1 MDDDNEDIPARK
13 KGRAKIIYGV
23 IQQKWYISNMPKNGL
38 EALKMAGKISEV
50 KAREELFGQNR
61 EAIMHLIKN
70 AESIGNFLS
79 GFFGDKAYLRG
90 QFEYLTETDISDII
104 RKGLDG
110 HLGGNIFFFYQNSG
124 GLFPPL
130 ENLEHYL
137 LHVNTGVEFMEVF
150 EKVVKDC
157 SLEFEGSLIHKKI
170 HLLVGI

>member
-1 MDDDNEDIPARK
+1 LDDDNENIPARK

-23 IQQKWYISNMPKNGL
+23 IQQKWYISNMPKTGL
-38 EALKMAGKISEV
+38 EALKVAGKISEV

-79 GFFGDKAYLRG
+79 GFFGDKAHLRG

-110 HLGGNIFFFYQNSG
+110 HLGGIFFFFINILIVY
-124 GLFPPL
+124 FPPRESGTL
-130 ENLEHYL
+130 PPPCELR
-137 LHVNTGVEFMEVF
+137 
-150 EKVVKDC
+150 C
-157 SLEFEGSLIHKKI
+157 
-170 HLLVGI
+170 